1 MDIHFNLLLNVIQS
15 DSEDSTR
22 QISLD
27 VNTPEE
33 IDGIINFSDDYL
45 KKLSLLIYNFIKKGN
60 INPTITYGK
69 VLNLKG
75 LSKKNKNF

>member
-15 DSEDSTR
+15 DSDDSTR

-33 IDGIINFSDDYL
+33 IDGIRNFSD
-45 KKLSLLIYNFIKKGN
+45 IYIKKIIF
-60 INPTITYGK
+60 IN
-69 VLNLKG
+69 L
-75 LSKKNKNF
+75 